1 MNYQNSE
8 EIKRYQTQILY
19 LIIIIFAILISISV
33 LKIFIDIA
41 KGYTTYKKE
50 EINILNRSKI
60 AAIIVLFATIY
71 FFNDAL
77 NTYKKNQNQTNLRFV
92 IATMLVLIATILR
105 LINLF
110 TSNSDL
116 SNIDKLSIVL
126 IDKFTKNGDKAIKI

>member
-60 AAIIVLFATIY
+60 TAIIVLFATIY

-110 TSNSDL
+110 TSNSNL
-116 SNIDKLSIVL
+116 SNIEKLI
-126 IDKFTKNGDKAIKI
+126 

>member
-92 IATMLVLIATILR
+92 IATMLVLIAAILR

-110 TSNSDL
+110 NSRYSDL
-116 SNIDKLSIVL
+116 SSIEEL
-126 IDKFTKNGDKAIKI
+126 T

>member
-41 KGYTTYKKE
+41 KGYTTYEKE

-77 NTYKKNQNQTNLRFV
+77 NTYKKNQNQTTLRFV

-110 TSNSDL
+110 TSNSNL
-116 SNIDKLSIVL
+116 SNIEKLI
-126 IDKFTKNGDKAIKI
+126 

>member
-50 EINILNRSKI
+50 EISILNRSKI

-110 TSNSDL
+110 TSNSNL
-116 SNIDKLSIVL
+116 SNIEKLI
-126 IDKFTKNGDKAIKI
+126 